1 MLFLSDSKL
10 QKKMQ
15 FSYILVDGSDSVD
28 SSLEYIKE
36 FDDFLCVA
44 VCKTRKDTINR
55 ILELK
60 PNIVFLSIKEIGK
73 ESDTISFSILSELN
87 EFLDELPTIIVL
99 SDIREAAYEAYQRG
113 VSGFLLT
120 PIDSNELRKCLMRYQ
135 KTHKAF
141 YKDTISIKSNGDYN
155 FIRSSEIV
163 YLKADNNT
171 TDFYLKSGKVISAYK
186 TLKYFEKL
194 LPFYFF
200 RIHHGYII
208 NIQHVSR
215 INLGKNKCYLH
226 NNEIILP
233 FSRTYKTNIDTII
246 LRIS

>member
-1 MLFLSDSKL
+1 
-10 QKKMQ
+10 MQ
-15 FSYILVDGSDSVD
+15 FSYILID
-28 SSLEYIKE
+28 SSDYLESTLEHIKE
-36 FDDFLCVA
+36 YDNFLCVA
-44 VCKTRKDTINR
+44 ICKTRKDAINK

-60 PNIVFLSIKEIGK
+60 PNVVFLSINSAQN
-73 ESDTISFSILSELN
+73 ESDSISFSILSELH

-99 SDIREAAYEAYQRG
+99 SDVKEAAYEAYQRG
-113 VSGFLLT
+113 VSGYLLT
-120 PIDSNELRKCLMRYQ
+120 PVDSNELRKCLMRYQ
-135 KTHKAF
+135 KTHKVL

-163 YLKADNNT
+163 YLKADSNT

-186 TLKYFEKL
+186 TLKHFEKL

-200 RIHHGYII
+200 RIHHGYVI
-208 NIQHVSR
+208 NIQYVSR
-215 INLGKNKCYLH
+215 INLGKNSCYLQ

>member
-1 MLFLSDSKL
+1 
-10 QKKMQ
+10 MQ
-15 FSYILVDGSDSVD
+15 FSYILIDGSDGIESTM
-28 SSLEYIKE
+28 EHIKE
-36 FDDFLCVA
+36 FEDFLCVA
-44 VCKTRKDTINR
+44 VCKTRKDAINR

-60 PNIVFLSIKEIGK
+60 PNVLFLSINSGHK
-73 ESDTISFSILSELN
+73 ESDSISFSILSELN

-99 SDIREAAYEAYQRG
+99 SDVKETAYEAYQRG
-113 VSGFLLT
+113 VSGYLLT
-120 PIDSNELRKCLMRYQ
+120 PIDANELRKCLMRYQ
-135 KTHKAF
+135 KTHKALHT
-141 YKDTISIKSNGDYN
+141 DTISIKSNGDYN

-186 TLKYFEKL
+186 TLKHFEKL

-200 RIHHGYII
+200 RIHHGYVI

-215 INLGKNKCYLH
+215 INLGKNSCYLQ
-226 NNEIILP
+226 NNEIVLP
-233 FSRTYKTNIDTII
+233 FSRTYKANIDTII

>member
-1 MLFLSDSKL
+1 
-10 QKKMQ
+10 MQ
-15 FSYILVDGSDSVD
+15 FSFILVDDSEC
-28 SSLEYIKE
+28 LESTLEHIKE

-44 VCKTRKDTINR
+44 VCKTRKDAINR

-60 PNIVFLSIKEIGK
+60 PNVVFLSISSRLNK
-73 ESDTISFSILSELN
+73 SDSISFSLLSELH

-99 SDIREAAYEAYQRG
+99 SDIKEKAYEAYQRG
-113 VSGFLLT
+113 VSGYLLT
-120 PIDSNELRKCLMRYQ
+120 PIDPNELRKCLMRYQ
-135 KTHKAF
+135 KTHKALHT
-141 YKDTISIKSNGDYN
+141 DTISLKSNGDYN

-171 TDFYLKSGKVISAYK
+171 TDFYLKSGKVVSAYK
-186 TLKYFEKL
+186 TLKHFEKL
-194 LPFYFF
+194 LPFYFL
-200 RIHHGYII
+200 RIHHGYVI
-208 NIQHVSR
+208 NIQYVSR
-215 INLGKNKCYLH
+215 INLGKNSCYLQ

>member
-1 MLFLSDSKL
+1 
-10 QKKMQ
+10 MQ
-15 FSYILVDGSDSVD
+15 FSYIVID
-28 SSLEYIKE
+28 SSDYLESTLEHIKE
-36 FDDFLCVA
+36 YDDFLCVA
-44 VCKTRKDTINR
+44 VCKTRKDAINK

-60 PNIVFLSIKEIGK
+60 PNVVFLSITSTAAA
-73 ESDTISFSILSELN
+73 SDSISFSILSELH

-99 SDIREAAYEAYQRG
+99 SDVKEAAYEAYQRG
-113 VSGFLLT
+113 VSGYLLT
-120 PIDSNELRKCLMRYQ
+120 PVDSNELRKCLMRYQ
-135 KTHKAF
+135 KTHKAL

-171 TDFYLKSGKVISAYK
+171 TDFYLKSGKVISAFK

-200 RIHHGYII
+200 RIHHGYVI
-208 NIQHVSR
+208 NIQYVSR
-215 INLGKNKCYLH
+215 INLGKNSCYLQ

>member
-1 MLFLSDSKL
+1 
-10 QKKMQ
+10 MQ
-15 FSYILVDGSDSVD
+15 FSYILIGGSND
-28 SSLEYIKE
+28 LESTLEHIKE

-44 VCKTRKDTINR
+44 VCKTRKDAINR
-55 ILELK
+55 VLELK
-60 PNIVFLSIKEIGK
+60 PNVVFLSIKSLDK
-73 ESDTISFSILSELN
+73 ESDSISFSLLSELH

-99 SDIREAAYEAYQRG
+99 SDIKEAAYEAYQRG
-113 VSGFLLT
+113 VSGFLLN
-120 PIDSNELRKCLMRYQ
+120 PMDPNELRKCLMRFQ
-135 KTHKAF
+135 KTHKALHT
-141 YKDTISIKSNGDYN
+141 DTISIKSYGDYN

-171 TDFYLKSGKVISAYK
+171 TDFYLSSGKVITAYK

-200 RIHHGYII
+200 RIHHGYVI
-208 NIQHVSR
+208 NIQFVSR
-215 INLGKNKCYLH
+215 INLGKSSCYLQ
-226 NNEIILP
+226 NNEVILP

>member
-1 MLFLSDSKL
+1 
-10 QKKMQ
+10 MQ
-15 FSYILVDGSDSVD
+15 FSYILIDASDC
-28 SSLEYIKE
+28 LESTLEHLKE

-44 VCKTRKDTINR
+44 ICKTRKDAINKV
-55 ILELK
+55 LELK
-60 PNIVFLSIKEIGK
+60 PNVVFLSINSAHNETDSI
-73 ESDTISFSILSELN
+73 TFSILSELH
-87 EFLDELPTIIVL
+87 EFLDALPTIIVL
-99 SDIREAAYEAYQRG
+99 SDVKEGAYEAYQRG
-113 VSGFLLT
+113 VSGYLLT
-120 PIDSNELRKCLMRYQ
+120 PIDPNELRKCLMRYQ
-135 KTHKAF
+135 KTHKALHT
-141 YKDTISIKSNGDYN
+141 DTISIKSNGDYN

-200 RIHHGYII
+200 RIHHSYVI
-208 NIQHVSR
+208 NIQYVSR
-215 INLGKNKCYLH
+215 INLGKNSCYLQ

-246 LRIS
+246 LRVS

>member
-1 MLFLSDSKL
+1 
-10 QKKMQ
+10 MQ
-15 FSYILVDGSDSVD
+15 FSYILIGGSND
-28 SSLEYIKE
+28 LESTVEQIKE

-44 VCKTRKDTINR
+44 VCKTRKDAINR

-60 PNIVFLSIKEIGK
+60 PKVVFLSINSLDK
-73 ESDTISFSILSELN
+73 ESDSISFSLLSELH

-99 SDIREAAYEAYQRG
+99 SDIKEAAYEAYQRG

-120 PIDSNELRKCLMRYQ
+120 PMDPNELRKCLMRFQ
-135 KTHKAF
+135 KTHKALHT
-141 YKDTISIKSNGDYN
+141 DTISIKSNGDYN
-155 FIRSSEIV
+155 FIRASEIV

-171 TDFYLKSGKVISAYK
+171 TDFYLKSGKVVSAYK
-186 TLKYFEKL
+186 TLKHFEKL

-200 RIHHGYII
+200 RIHHGYVI
-208 NIQHVSR
+208 NIQYVSR
-215 INLGKNKCYLH
+215 INLGKSSCYLQ
-226 NNEIILP
+226 NNEVVLP

>member
-1 MLFLSDSKL
+1 
-10 QKKMQ
+10 MQ
-15 FSYILVDGSDSVD
+15 FSYILIDASDC
-28 SSLEYIKE
+28 LESTLEHIKE
-36 FDDFLCVA
+36 YDDFLCVA
-44 VCKTRKDTINR
+44 ICTTRKDAINR

-60 PNIVFLSIKEIGK
+60 PNVVFLTINGAKND
-73 ESDTISFSILSELN
+73 SDSISFSILSELH
-87 EFLDELPTIIVL
+87 EFLEELPTFIVL
-99 SDIREAAYEAYQRG
+99 SDVKEGAYEAYQRG
-113 VSGFLLT
+113 VSGYLLT
-120 PIDSNELRKCLMRYQ
+120 PADPNELRKCLMRYQ
-135 KTHKAF
+135 KTHKSLHT
-141 YKDTISIKSNGDYN
+141 DTISIKSNGDYN

-200 RIHHGYII
+200 RIHHSYVI
-208 NIQHVSR
+208 NIQYVSR
-215 INLGKNKCYLH
+215 INLGKNSCYLQ

-233 FSRTYKTNIDTII
+233 FSRTYKANIDTII

>member
-1 MLFLSDSKL
+1 
-10 QKKMQ
+10 MQ
-15 FSYILVDGSDSVD
+15 FSYILINSSDYLKYT
-28 SSLEYIKE
+28 LEHIKE
-36 FDDFLCVA
+36 YDDFLCVA
-44 VCKTRKDTINR
+44 ISTTRKDAINR

-60 PNIVFLSIKEIGK
+60 PNVVFLSINSAHNETDSIC
-73 ESDTISFSILSELN
+73 FSILSELH

-99 SDIREAAYEAYQRG
+99 SDFKEGAYEAYQRG
-113 VSGFLLT
+113 VSGYLLT
-120 PIDSNELRKCLMRYQ
+120 PIDPNELRKCLMRYQ
-135 KTHKAF
+135 KTHKAL
-141 YKDTISIKSNGDYN
+141 YADTISIKSNGDYN
-155 FIRSSEIV
+155 FIRTSEIV

-200 RIHHGYII
+200 RIHHGYVI
-208 NIQHVSR
+208 NVQYVSR
-215 INLGKNKCYLH
+215 INLGKSSCYLQ

>member
-1 MLFLSDSKL
+1 
-10 QKKMQ
+10 MQ
-15 FSYILVDGSDSVD
+15 FSYILIDTSDY
-28 SSLEYIKE
+28 LESTLEHIKE
-36 FDDFLCVA
+36 YDDFLCLA
-44 VCKTRKDTINR
+44 ICKTRKEAINK

-60 PNIVFLSIKEIGK
+60 PNVVFLTINSTQNATD
-73 ESDTISFSILSELN
+73 SISFSILSELH

-99 SDIREAAYEAYQRG
+99 SDVKEAAFEAYQRG
-113 VSGFLLT
+113 VSGYLLT
-120 PIDSNELRKCLMRYQ
+120 PIDPNELRKCLMRYQ
-135 KTHKAF
+135 KTHKALHAE
-141 YKDTISIKSNGDYN
+141 TISIKSNGDYN

-200 RIHHGYII
+200 RIHHSYVI
-208 NIQHVSR
+208 NIQYVSR
-215 INLGKNKCYLH
+215 INLGKCSCYLQ

-233 FSRTYKTNIDTII
+233 FSRTYKANIDTII

>member
-1 MLFLSDSKL
+1 
-10 QKKMQ
+10 MQ
-15 FSYILVDGSDSVD
+15 FSYILIGGSND
-28 SSLEYIKE
+28 LESTLEHIKE

-44 VCKTRKDTINR
+44 VCKTRKDAINR

-60 PNIVFLSIKEIGK
+60 PNVVFLSINSLDK
-73 ESDTISFSILSELN
+73 ESDSISFSLLSELH

-99 SDIREAAYEAYQRG
+99 SDIKEAAYEAYQRG
-113 VSGFLLT
+113 VSGFLLN
-120 PIDSNELRKCLMRYQ
+120 PMDPNELRKCLMRFQ
-135 KTHKAF
+135 KTHKALHT
-141 YKDTISIKSNGDYN
+141 DTISIKSNGDYN

-171 TDFYLKSGKVISAYK
+171 TDFYLSSGKVITAYK

-200 RIHHGYII
+200 RIHHGYVI
-208 NIQHVSR
+208 NIQFVSR
-215 INLGKNKCYLH
+215 INLGKSSCYLQ
-226 NNEIILP
+226 NNEVILP

>member
-1 MLFLSDSKL
+1 
-10 QKKMQ
+10 MQ
-15 FSYILVDGSDSVD
+15 FSYILIDNSYY
-28 SSLEYIKE
+28 LESTLEHIKE
-36 FDDFLCVA
+36 YDDFLCLA
-44 VCKTRKDTINR
+44 ICKTRKEAINK

-60 PNIVFLSIKEIGK
+60 PNVVFLTINSTQNATD
-73 ESDTISFSILSELN
+73 SISFSILSELH
-87 EFLDELPTIIVL
+87 EFLDGLPTIIVL
-99 SDIREAAYEAYQRG
+99 SDVKEAAFEAYQRG
-113 VSGFLLT
+113 VSGYLLT
-120 PIDSNELRKCLMRYQ
+120 PIDPNELRKCLMRYQ
-135 KTHKAF
+135 KTHKALHAE
-141 YKDTISIKSNGDYN
+141 TISIKSNGDYN

-163 YLKADNNT
+163 YLKANNNT

-200 RIHHGYII
+200 RIHHSYVI

-215 INLGKNKCYLH
+215 INLGKCSCYLQ

-233 FSRTYKTNIDTII
+233 FSRTYKANIDTII